1 MDTTKPIRIVGIGGS
16 TRQGSQSLLALK
28 AVLSLA
34 EAAGAQTV
42 LADVRELNLPM
53 YNSELKLEQYPQT
66 LAWLIDEV
74 RQADAFIACS
84 PTYHGTVSGAVK
96 NVFDCL
102 DLLGSGY
109 FGTKPFGLMAVGGGA
124 LNVINGLHHTVR
136 ALNGM
141 AIPIALGLAHSPINE
156 ATGQFSDEGTA
167 KRAVQMIDQLTNV
180 ARCLRQ

>member
-1 MDTTKPIRIVGIGGS
+1 MDNTKPIRILGIGGS

-34 EAAGAQTV
+34 EHAGAQTA
-42 LADVRELNLPM
+42 LADVREMNLPM
-53 YNSELKLEQYPQT
+53 YTSGWTVEQYPQA
-66 LAWLIDEV
+66 LADLIAEA
-74 RQADAFIACS
+74 RQADAFLACS

-102 DLLGSGY
+102 DLLGGDY
-109 FGTKPFGLMAVGGGA
+109 FDGKPFGLMAVGGGS

-141 AIPIALGLAHSPINE
+141 AIPTVLGLSHGPVDE

-167 KRAVQMIDQLTNV
+167 KRAAQMIDQLMNV